1 MEMTRISATRLLSRK
16 GGAEK
21 THKAKKVA
29 THSVK
34 HLINA
39 ILHHSLYMI
48 TLKYIMEN
56 IDFNLKINS

>member
-16 GGAEK
+16 GGAENCL

-48 TLKYIMEN
+48 TLKYIME
-56 IDFNLKINS
+56 KY